1 MRVRSRLR
9 RATRPTT
16 PNEPRQAASRR
27 TFRQA
32 RRTARHLFLRAKGYR
47 ILARTYVVRGG
58 EIDIIA
64 RRGSAVAF
72 VEVKARPSIEDALIA
87 VTPAKQRRMSIAAR
101 HWLTSNQWAMRCTQ
115 RGDLIAVAPWR
126 VPRHLVGAIEL
137 RLD

>member
-1 MRVRSRLR
+1 MSRERRLR
-9 RATRPTT
+9 AGLFGRRA
-16 PNEPRQAASRR
+16 ESLAI
-27 TFRQA
+27 
-32 RRTARHLFLRAKGYR
+32 LFLRARGYR

-72 VEVKARPSIEDALIA
+72 VEVKARPTLEDALIA

-101 HWLTSNQWAMRCTQ
+101 HWLGTNQWAMRCSQ
-115 RGDLIAVAPWR
+115 RGDLIAIAPWR
-126 VPRHLVGAIEL
+126 LPRHLIGAVEL